1 VSVEALIAQYGLAAV
16 FLGAGIEG
24 ETAVIAGGVLAHQ
37 GLVSPL
43 GAGIAAAAGSFAADQ
58 GFFQIGRH
66 FREHRLVKRLRA
78 KPAYGKAMRL
88 LERYPRGFIVAYR
101 FLYGLR
107 TVSPIAI
114 GTSRIRL
121 GQFVAVNLV
130 AAALWATL
138 FTAVGYL
145 FGNVL
150 AELFGRIAGT
160 RLLWGIGAALLVALI
175 VGAAAR
181 WWWKREHPER
191 SGA

>member
-1 VSVEALIAQYGLAAV
+1 MSVEGLIAQYGLLAV

-37 GLVSPL
+37 GLVSSV
-43 GAGIAAAAGSFAADQ
+43 GAGVAAAAGSFAADQ

-66 FREHRLVKRLRA
+66 LRERRFVRRLRE

-88 LERYPRGFIVAYR
+88 LEHYPRGFIFAYR

-114 GTSRIRL
+114 GTSRIGL
-121 GQFVAVNLV
+121 KQFVLVNL
-130 AAALWATL
+130 AAATLWATL
-138 FTAVGYL
+138 FTVVGYF

-150 AELFGRIAGT
+150 GELFGRIAGD
-160 RLLWGIGAALLVALI
+160 RLLWGIGAALVAAVLL
-175 VGAAAR
+175 GLGAR
-181 WWWKREHPER
+181 WWWKREHE
-191 SGA
+191 A

>member
-1 VSVEALIAQYGLAAV
+1 MSLEALIAQYGLAAV
-16 FLGAGIEG
+16 FLGAGLEG

-37 GLVSPL
+37 GLASPV

-66 FREHRLVKRLRA
+66 YRDHRFVRRLRA
-78 KPAYGKAMRL
+78 RPAYAKAMRL
-88 LERYPRGFIVAYR
+88 LERYPRGFIFAYR

-114 GTSRIRL
+114 GTSRIGL
-121 GQFVAVNLV
+121 HQFVAVNL
-130 AAALWATL
+130 AAAIVWASI

-150 AELFGRIAGT
+150 AGLFGRIAGD
-160 RLLWGIGAALLVALI
+160 RLLWALLAATALALVAGL
-175 VGAAAR
+175 AAR
-181 WWWKREHPER
+181 RWWKQEH
-191 SGA
+191 AA

>member
-1 VSVEALIAQYGLAAV
+1 MSVEGLIAQYGLAAV

-43 GAGIAAAAGSFAADQ
+43 GAGLAAAAGSFAADQ

-66 FREHRLVKRLRA
+66 FREGRLVRGLRGRPTYA
-78 KPAYGKAMRL
+78 RAIGL
-88 LERYPRGFIVAYR
+88 LERHPSGFIFAYR

-114 GTSRIRL
+114 GTSRIALR
-121 GQFVAVNLV
+121 QFVLVNL
-130 AAALWATL
+130 AAAVVWATL
-138 FTAVGYL
+138 FTGVGFL

-150 AELFGRIAGT
+150 SDLFGRIGGR
-160 RLLWGIGAALLVALI
+160 RLLWGIVAAMGVAL
-175 VGAAAR
+175 VLGTAAR
-181 WWWKREHPER
+181 WWWKREHRREE
-191 SGA
+191 GA

>member
-1 VSVEALIAQYGLAAV
+1 MNVEALVAQYGWVAV
-16 FLGAGIEG
+16 FLGAAVEG

-37 GLVSPL
+37 GLLSPA
-43 GAGIAAAAGSFAADQ
+43 GAALAAAAGSFTADQ

-66 FREHRLVKRLRA
+66 FREHRWVRALRS

-114 GTSRIRL
+114 GTSRIAIK
-121 GQFVAVNLV
+121 QFVVVNLV
-130 AAALWATL
+130 AAAVWAAL
-138 FTAVGYL
+138 FTTVGYL

-150 AELFGRIAGT
+150 AELFGRIAGG
-160 RLLWGIGAALLVALI
+160 RLLWGIGAALLVAVMLGI
-175 VGAAAR
+175 GAR
-181 WWWKREHPER
+181 WWWKREHER
-191 SGA
+191 TA